1 MKNRSEILKELTLD
15 SNYYG
20 EFGRQFLSNSDI
32 RSLLK
37 DPKSFQK
44 ESTKTVPMVI
54 GGYFHTIICEPDKVD
69 KYKIIDAT
77 TRNTKAY
84 KELSNGEVCL
94 LEAEADKIGKM
105 RDDLLANDTVRGLIK
120 GDGVEYEVP
129 GLGLV
134 HGETWKGKADILN
147 HNEKL
152 IIDLKTTADL
162 SKFRSSAYRYN
173 YDSQAYIYQHLFGY
187 EMIFVAIDKTSNQ
200 IGIYDCSEKF
210 LESGKQKVINAV
222 AQYQLFFKN
231 PEFDFQNYFISETL

>member
-1 MKNRSEILKELTLD
+1 MD

-20 EFGRQFLSNSDI
+20 EFGKQFLSNSDI
-32 RSLLK
+32 RALLNNPK
-37 DPKSFQK
+37 DFHKSQK
-44 ESTKTVPMVI
+44 MTVPMLI
-54 GGYFHTIICEPDKVD
+54 GGYFHTIICEPDKID

-77 TRNTKAY
+77 TRNTKLY

-94 LEAEADKIGKM
+94 LEAEADKIAKM
-105 RDDLLANDTVRGLIK
+105 RDDLLANDTIRGLIR
-120 GDGVEYEVP
+120 GDGIEYEVP

-187 EMIFVAIDKTSNQ
+187 EMIFVAIDKNTHQ
-200 IGIYDCSEKF
+200 LGIYDCSEKF
-210 LESGKQKVINAV
+210 LESGKQKVIDAV